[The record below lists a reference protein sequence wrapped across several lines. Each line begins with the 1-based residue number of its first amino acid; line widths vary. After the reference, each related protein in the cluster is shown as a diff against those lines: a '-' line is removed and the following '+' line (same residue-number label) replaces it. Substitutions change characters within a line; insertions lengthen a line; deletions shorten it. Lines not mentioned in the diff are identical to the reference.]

1 VKASTWKW
9 IAIAFIALFAFATLL
24 AWMYYY
30 DYNATMSSLNACE
43 NASASSV
50 GLENEQTLVN
60 DQTVS
65 ESANS
70 AYIYNFNP
78 PYAGYV
84 EVIVTSTSP
93 NTYVQITG
101 EFYLPKSPNSGWTY
115 YSGDLPVGTSGT
127 VYFPVVPGQVTV
139 SIGNTNPTRRHGDS
153 HHNILQLSVAPPTAS
168 LFPKHYTQTCCQPS
182 GGDLAGPPKLA

>member
-24 AWMYYY
+24 AWMFYY

-43 NASASSV
+43 SAGASSV
-50 GLENEQTLVN
+50 ALENEQTLVN
-60 DQTVS
+60 DQTIS

-70 AYIYNFNP
+70 AHTFTFSL
-78 PYAGYV
+78 PYAGYI

-101 EFYLPKSPNSGWTY
+101 EYYLPNSPNSGWTY
-115 YSGDLPVGTSGT
+115 NSGDLPVGTSGT
-127 VYFPVVPGQVTV
+127 AYFPVVPGQVTV
-139 SIGNTNPTRRHGDS
+139 SIGNTDPNGATVTVTIIYYS
-153 HHNILQLSVAPPTAS
+153 
-168 LFPKHYTQTCCQPS
+168 
-182 GGDLAGPPKLA
+182 